1 MNTKINRKNKWLA
14 GLSFIIC
21 NLSFSVALTSCDEN
35 FDDWAAP
42 QANGPENAIT
52 VPGFAASA
60 VGAQDLAKAGDAV
73 PMFTLNI
80 PALPEGFEAGNARVE
95 LTPKGIDDPT
105 TTIIKT
111 TLDGT
116 APKVTLQELIEAT
129 YGKRPTAR
137 LFNAHVLVNAIKDGQ
152 AVFIDA
158 GNVEVSITPEAPYI
172 APAYFIVGG
181 AQDWAGSAASK
192 EQRFKHSDADVY
204 EDPIF
209 TIVIDAA
216 ASGDTWF
223 AIGDE
228 AALDA
233 ITNDSDW
240 TKLMG
245 CVSGDNT
252 ATSGSL
258 DYRYNMGA
266 DNSFCVKEGPKKIKV
281 TINMIE
287 YTYEITPVNI
297 ADNYYLIGGPGAW
310 DSSKNQKF
318 SHSAK
323 DVFDDPVFTYTF
335 EGTGSDMWFA
345 FGDDEAIDA
354 VGNGTWNIL
363 FGTTGASEDLSG
375 SFDSRYNLD
384 GDHSFH
390 VDGKA
395 KLYRFEV
402 NMAEMTYE
410 IAALDFDPYVY
421 FIGATDGWANA
432 EQKLALTDEGDRAL
446 LAELEKEAAR
456 TPLTEPLSY
465 RPAEEADMPALMEIV
480 AQAQAGLKKHRVDQ
494 WQDGYPREENLRF
507 DMERGECFAVL
518 HGEELAG
525 FFTLSTREEKT
536 YDAITDGKWTEGMAY
551 CVLHR
556 AAVSRKYRGSGLAA
570 ELMKCVERQARAYG
584 LRCIR
589 TDTHRKNKPMQTL
602 LRESGYRY
610 RGNITVLVNEGHDPA
625 RQGYEKILKK

>member
-52 VPGFAASA
+52 VPGFTASA

-73 PMFTLNI
+73 PMFMLNI
-80 PALPEGFEAGNARVE
+80 PALPEGFETGNVRVE

-105 TTIIKT
+105 TVIMKSTI
-111 TLDGT
+111 DGT
-116 APKVTLQELIEAT
+116 APKDVLQELIETT

-152 AVFIDA
+152 AVYIDA

-192 EQRFKHSDADVY
+192 EQRFNHSNLDVY
-204 EDPIF
+204 EDPVF

-233 ITNDSDW
+233 ITNDGDW

-252 ATSGSL
+252 ATTGSL

-318 SHSAK
+318 SHSDK
-323 DVFDDPVFTYTF
+323 DVTEDPVFTYVF
-335 EGTGSDMWFA
+335 AGSGSDMWFA
-345 FGDDEAIDA
+345 FGDDQAIDA
-354 VGNGTWNIL
+354 VGQGDWNQL
-363 FGTTGASEDLSG
+363 FGTKGESTDLSG
-375 SFDSRYNLD
+375 SFDRRYNLG
-384 GDHSFH
+384 GDHSFC

-395 KLYRFEV
+395 KFYRFSI
-402 NMAEMTYE
+402 NMAEMTYTITPLNFAEYFYE
-410 IAALDFDPYVY
+410 IGNESGWSTSHPLYGSAGDGKYQGYYFLDGEYKFKPNEGDWNDDLEYVGGDAMSGTLQSSGGPNCPDPGAGFYQINLDAAALTFNLVKIEAVGIIGDFNGWGGDIDMTYNREAGCWETTAEIPS
-421 FIGATDGWANA
+421 DG
-432 EQKLALTDEGDRAL
+432 
-446 LAELEKEAAR
+446 
-456 TPLTEPLSY
+456 
-465 RPAEEADMPALMEIV
+465 
-480 AQAQAGLKKHRVDQ
+480 GLKFRANHDWAINWGGETVDNL
-494 WQDGYPREENLRF
+494 WQDGPNISV
-507 DMERGECFAVL
+507 A
-518 HGEELAG
+518 AG
-525 FFTLSTREEKT
+525 T
-536 YDAITDGKWTEGMAY
+536 YTFQLYVSYAGNHHVVITK
-551 CVLHR
+551 
-556 AAVSRKYRGSGLAA
+556 
-570 ELMKCVERQARAYG
+570 Q
-584 LRCIR
+584 
-589 TDTHRKNKPMQTL
+589 
-602 LRESGYRY
+602 
-610 RGNITVLVNEGHDPA
+610 
-625 RQGYEKILKK
+625 